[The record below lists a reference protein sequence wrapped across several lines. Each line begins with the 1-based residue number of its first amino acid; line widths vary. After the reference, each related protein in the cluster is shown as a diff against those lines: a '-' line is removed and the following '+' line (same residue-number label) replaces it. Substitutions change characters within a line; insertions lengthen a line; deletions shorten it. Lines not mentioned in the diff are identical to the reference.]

1 MELALPSNGWG
12 VVDGLLAGLVAE
24 GWPEL
29 TVASVVI
36 PDALGVEAGGAEAG
50 GAALGVEAGGADGCS
65 GLGAGTDGCSGFGAG
80 NEGLGTTGTV
90 S

>member
-1 MELALPSNGWG
+1 MPAAVMELALPSNGCG
-12 VVDGLLAGLVAE
+12 VVDGLVAGLVAE
-24 GWPEL
+24 DWAVL
-29 TVASVVI
+29 TVARVVV
-36 PDALGVEAGGAEAG
+36 PEALGVEAGGA
-50 GAALGVEAGGADGCS
+50 EAGGADGCS